1 MLEENKIET
10 KIPLTKREIW
20 LPLVL
25 SLAVMFGVLI
35 GMKLQNEPLLDTKK
49 KKTTLNKSEAT
60 DIVGQGR
67 MEEILRYVDAKYV
80 DDVDNS
86 VMIDKSINNL
96 LSELDPHSVYIPA
109 NELQSVSEELE
120 GRMKELKGEVFK
132 RNEIR
137 QYKEK

>member
-10 KIPLTKREIW
+10 KVPLTKREIW

-25 SLAVMFGVLI
+25 SLAVVFGVLI

-49 KKTTLNKSEAT
+49 KKTTLNKAEAT

-120 GRMKELKGEVFK
+120 GEFDGIGIETIILSTIV
-132 RNEIR
+132 I
-137 QYKEK
+137 